1 MATMEKDFQAE
12 NWWATVSGAGTPD
25 AAMPSWADDK
35 DRHRSGTL
43 TYSGT
48 TYSGVTDMYNHSGT
62 NQPTDVYIGRRDGH
76 TGRDLDTAK
85 LI

>member
-1 MATMEKDFQAE
+1 MADMDKDFQAE

-25 AAMPSWADDK
+25 AAVPSWADDK

-48 TYSGVTDMYNHSGT
+48 TYSGVTDMYNHSGE
-62 NQPTDVYIGRRDGH
+62 NQPADVYIGRVKSPSDF
-76 TGRDLDTAK
+76 
-85 LI
+85 